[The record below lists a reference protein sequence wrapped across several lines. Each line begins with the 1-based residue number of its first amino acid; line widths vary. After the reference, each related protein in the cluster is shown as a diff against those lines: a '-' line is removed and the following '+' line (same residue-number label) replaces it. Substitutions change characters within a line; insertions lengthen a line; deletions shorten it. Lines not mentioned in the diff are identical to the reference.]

1 MVIGDGVIDGV
12 INGFTTV
19 LRQFDFNQVWL
30 LCTSVI
36 TTSAESASS
45 EIKISEIIFKQE
57 AFDTKLISA

>member
-1 MVIGDGVIDGV
+1 MVIGDRV

-19 LRQFDFNQVWL
+19 LRYRRFDFNQVWL

-57 AFDTKLISA
+57 AFDTKLILA

>member
-12 INGFTTV
+12 INGVINGFTTV
-19 LRQFDFNQVWL
+19 LRRFDFNQVWL

-45 EIKISEIIFKQE
+45 ENQ
-57 AFDTKLISA
+57 

>member
-1 MVIGDGVIDGV
+1 MVIGDGV

-19 LRQFDFNQVWL
+19 LRRFDFNQVWL